1 VGTGSGV
8 LDQHVD
14 PPTGLGER
22 IDQRRGRRALA
33 VSRSSTKRPLSVR
46 CPCLDVSVVDAEVQ
60 LRSQS
65 IAAGRTTRSVAADI
79 VARRLTMN
87 LSGLSA
93 VEPNPGEH
101 PAA

>member
-1 VGTGSGV
+1 MGHFDQFRDIDDPMFHQAVGM
-8 LDQHVD
+8 
-14 PPTGLGER
+14 
-22 IDQRRGRRALA
+22 LA
-33 VSRSSTKRPLSVR
+33 Q
-46 CPCLDVSVVDAEVQ
+46 CLDVSVVEAEAR

-101 PAA
+101 PAT